1 MALNSALKKK
11 IAHYASFPQSGVS
24 LRQMVQFGQNP
35 SQGTLLRASEFL
47 AEELPIR
54 LAHRVK
60 DLDELPLGLHD
71 MPSIKKVKNWY
82 AQSFEELI
90 NFPKPKLPSQISEAM
105 TRAAQQEGHHLP
117 EALPNPSLPP
127 HMQEQHRK
135 SQSGKARI
143 GLSHRYYANPDL
155 KVEWPPEVH
164 EYNEAFTKAL
174 VKIKKRHD
182 PVVTT
187 VAQGIFELKKSKSVE
202 SGNASSKQVERTI
215 QTFLDRFYMSRI
227 GIRVLI
233 GQHIALN
240 QLDPDPNYVGVI
252 CTNTNVR
259 DVCQEAI
266 DNALFI
272 CEEHYG
278 LFKGPPVQLTCPE
291 ELQFMYIPSH
301 LNHMLFEVLKNSL
314 RATVEANGGPDA
326 DDFPPIKVIVAEGQD
341 DITIK
346 ISDEGGGIPRKDVPI
361 VWNYAFTTAEAQSVE
376 EEASG
381 DFKAPL
387 AGYGYGLPIAR
398 LYAQYLGGNLK
409 LISLQGYGTDVYL
422 HLSRLSESSE
432 PLQ

>member
-1 MALNSALKKK
+1 MALNSSLKQK
-11 IAHYASFPQSGVS
+11 IGHYASFPQTGVS

-90 NFPKPKLPSQISEAM
+90 NFPKPKLPAPIQEAM
-105 TRAAQQEGHHLP
+105 VKAQQESNPLP
-117 EALPNPSLPP
+117 EAIPNPSLPK

-135 SQSGKARI
+135 MQNGKSRI
-143 GLSHRYYANPDL
+143 GLGHRYYANPNL
-155 KVEWPPEVH
+155 KVDWPPEVH

-187 VAQGIFELKKSKSVE
+187 VAQGIFELKKNHPE
-202 SGNASSKQVERTI
+202 SKQVERTI

-252 CTNTNVR
+252 CTNTSVR

-266 DNALFI
+266 DNALFV

-278 LFKGPPVQLTCPE
+278 LFKGPQVQLSCPDN
-291 ELQFMYIPSH
+291 LRFMYIPSH

-314 RATVEANGGPDA
+314 RATVETNGGPDA
-326 DDFPPIKVIVAEGQD
+326 DDWPPIRVIIAEGTD

-346 ISDEGGGIPRKDVPI
+346 ISDEGGGIPRKEIPL
-361 VWNYAFTTAEAQSVE
+361 VWNYAFTTAEAQSVGDDFGG
-376 EEASG
+376 S

-409 LISLQGYGTDVYL
+409 LISMQGYGTDVYL

>member
-1 MALNSALKKK
+1 MVFKISTELYSK
-11 IAHYASFPQSGVS
+11 IAHYASFPQTGVS

-71 MPSIKKVKNWY
+71 MPSIKKVKRWY
-82 AQSFEELI
+82 AESFEELV
-90 NFPKPKLPSQISEAM
+90 NFPKPNLPSNIQKAM
-105 TRAAQQEGHHLP
+105 VKASQESTPLP
-117 EALPNPSLPP
+117 EPVPNPSLPK
-127 HMQEQHRK
+127 HMQDQHRK
-135 SQSGKARI
+135 IANGKNRI
-143 GLSHRYYANPDL
+143 GLGHRYYANPTL
-155 KVEWPPEVH
+155 KVDWPPEVH
-164 EYNEAFTKAL
+164 EYNEQFTKAL
-174 VKIKKRHD
+174 IKIKKRHD

-187 VAQGIFELKKSKSVE
+187 VAQGIFELKKGKLKE
-202 SGNASSKQVERTI
+202 DKHVERTI

-252 CTNTNVR
+252 CTNTSVR
-259 DVCQEAI
+259 DVAQEAI

-278 LFKGPPVQLTCPE
+278 LFKGPQVELTCPDD
-291 ELQFMYIPSH
+291 LRFMYIPSH

-314 RATVEANGGPDA
+314 RATVETTMAKYGEDA
-326 DDFPPIKVIVAEGQD
+326 DEFPPVKIIVAEGQD

-346 ISDEGGGIPRKDVPI
+346 ISDEGGGIPRKDIPL
-361 VWNYAFTTAEAQSVE
+361 VWNYAFTTAEAQEVGDQFGGS
-376 EEASG
+376 

-409 LISLQGYGTDVYL
+409 LISMQGYGTDVYL